1 METSLFL
8 AFFLILL
15 RKTSVTRFP
24 SVLVCLVRKEGLEL
38 IFVFRSETLW
48 IEILYKLS
56 VLESVRQTLLNK
68 VNSIFD
74 DGSRP
79 FCQNDLKSLYYSTCY
94 GNNLPKL
101 SCEIIIRYISQ
112 KNSYISG
119 MFSFLR
125 NQRITT
131 KFGV

>member
-1 METSLFL
+1 M
-8 AFFLILL
+8 
-15 RKTSVTRFP
+15 
-24 SVLVCLVRKEGLEL
+24 CLVRKEGLEL

-48 IEILYKLS
+48 IEILYKLR

-79 FCQNDLKSLYYSTCY
+79 FCQNDLRSLYYSTCY

-101 SCEIIIRYISQ
+101 SYEIGIRYI
-112 KNSYISG
+112 
-119 MFSFLR
+119 
-125 NQRITT
+125 
-131 KFGV
+131 